1 MMLKV
6 LGISSSPRQRSN
18 SDLLLREALR
28 GAESAAAATEYIT
41 LRDHEFGPC
50 VACGACARTGRC
62 RFDDAFQGIFEKMV
76 AADRLIFATP
86 VFYAAVCAQGKRLI
100 DRCQCL
106 WSRKYLMTEPLF
118 PDGPRDRRA
127 MVIAVGGS
135 RGRKVFDGIRLTVQY
150 WFDSLEVTYFANLF
164 VNRVDAAGDVVKHP
178 RAVAEAYRL
187 GAALADADSPAPKT
201 PMNVELFEGF
211 GDAARPADTHDGP

>member
-1 MMLKV
+1 MTLNV

-28 GAESAAAATEYIT
+28 GAQSAAAATEYVT

-62 RFDDAFQGIFEKMV
+62 RFDDAFQGLFEKMV

-118 PDGPRDRRA
+118 PDGPRDRRG

-135 RGRKVFDGIRLTVQY
+135 RGKEVFDGVRLTAKY
-150 WFDSLEVTYFANLF
+150 WFDSLEMTHFANLF

-178 RAVAEAYRL
+178 RAMAEAYRL
-187 GAALADADSPAPKT
+187 GAALADADRPAPKT
-201 PMNVELFEGF
+201 PMKVELFEGF
-211 GDAARPADTHDGP
+211 

>member
-1 MMLKV
+1 MTLKV

-28 GAESAAAATEYIT
+28 GAESAGAATEYIT

-62 RFDDAFQGIFEKMV
+62 RFDDAFQGIFEKML

-86 VFYAAVCAQGKRLI
+86 VFFAAVCAQGKRLI

-106 WSRKYLMTEPLF
+106 WSRKYLLTEPLF

-127 MVIAVGGS
+127 LVIAVGGS
-135 RGRKVFDGIRLTVQY
+135 RGKKVFDGIRLTIKY
-150 WFDSLEVTYFANLF
+150 WFDSLEVTHFANLF

-178 RAVAEAYRL
+178 RAMAEAYRL
-187 GAALADADSPAPKT
+187 GAALADADRPAPET
-201 PMNVELFEGF
+201 PIEVELFEGL
-211 GDAARPADTHDGP
+211 GGAARPTDTHDGS

>member
-1 MMLKV
+1 MTLNV
-6 LGISSSPRQRSN
+6 LGISSSPRERSN

-86 VFYAAVCAQGKRLI
+86 VFFAAVCAQGKRLI

-127 MVIAVGGS
+127 LVIAVGGS
-135 RGRKVFDGIRLTVQY
+135 RGKKVFDGIRLTVKY
-150 WFDSLEVTYFANLF
+150 WFDSLEVTHFANLF
-164 VNRVDAAGDVVKHP
+164 VNRVDAAGDVVKHS
-178 RAVAEAYRL
+178 RAMAEAYRL
-187 GAALADADSPAPKT
+187 GAALADANRPAPKA
-201 PMNVELFEGF
+201 PMDVELFEGF
-211 GDAARPADTHDGP
+211 